1 MIRKINRRT
10 DARYK
15 AGYILLYD
23 NILSFDQ
30 VGEQYGTEAEAERA
44 ATILLEAGHY
54 GTTIKVMEQRIVTS
68 MVKQ

>member
-15 AGYILLYD
+15 ANYVLLYD
-23 NILSFDQ
+23 RGLTFGQIEEQFDS
-30 VGEQYGTEAEAERA
+30 EEDAEIA
-44 ATILLEAGHY
+44 ATVLLEGGHY
-54 GTTIKVMEQRIVTS
+54 GTTIKIMEQRIVTS